1 MKPRRLWVQTKML
14 HSMHWEAQVWTN
26 KAYFGGDARQHKHV
40 LLWSMP
46 VFGTWRMAEDAA
58 LAALELL
65 KIKEGE

>member
-1 MKPRRLWVQTKML
+1 MPARKLYVQTKML
-14 HSMHWEAQVWTN
+14 HSMHWEAQVWTSEHRS
-26 KAYFGGDARQHKHV
+26 AGTRQHRHV

-65 KIKEGE
+65 KIKEGG